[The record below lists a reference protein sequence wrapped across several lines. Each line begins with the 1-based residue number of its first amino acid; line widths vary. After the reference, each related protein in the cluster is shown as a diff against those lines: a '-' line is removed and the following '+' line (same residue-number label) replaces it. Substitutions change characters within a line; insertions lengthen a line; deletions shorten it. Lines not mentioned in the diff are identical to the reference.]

1 MHWALGRMCL
11 TYSNIG
17 RYAIIWTA
25 SIPSALCLSLSSN
38 IFLRIFFRMVQT
50 ANDRWQR
57 RLSSFTR
64 PTWPWCFSFRCNI
77 CFYHCHFTWAYG
89 NNCPCNVQATLN
101 MIVRLSTCASERRK
115 KNSTKPCIFGSLGR
129 IALFC
134 VSQYFGANNERHTK
148 KENQIRRRR
157 KIKNKNLNK

>member
-1 MHWALGRMCL
+1 MCCQVYYIKCLMHWALGRMCL

-115 KNSTKPCIFGSLGR
+115 KKLNQTMYLWIFRSYCSFL
-129 IALFC
+129 C
-134 VSQYFGANNERHTK
+134 VTIFWCK
-148 KENQIRRRR
+148 
-157 KIKNKNLNK
+157 